1 MTEARDRLAD
11 EMNRRRVQLRLR
23 WREVAER
30 AGVDAS
36 TLRRVRADQLALTDF
51 VSEGIELALEWE
63 RDSVK
68 AILDGGEPTP
78 REEVRRLLLDKVEEE
93 LWAIETLPEDMRW
106 EVIKARRAGK
116 AHRSGNDDDGGHR
129 RHGT

>member
-1 MTEARDRLAD
+1 MSEARDRLAD
-11 EMNRRRVQLRLR
+11 AMNRRRVQLRLR

-36 TLRRVRADQLALTDF
+36 TLRRIRAGQLTLTDF
-51 VSEGIELALEWE
+51 VTEGIELALEWE

-68 AILDGGEPTP
+68 AILDDGDPTP
-78 REEVRRLLLDKVEEE
+78 REEVRRLLLDDVERE
-93 LWAIETLPEDMRW
+93 LYAIEGLSEDMRW

-116 AHRSGNDDDGGHR
+116 AHRPGNDDDGGHR